1 MLLLSSLFLFFSLL
15 FLAKQK
21 LMKCQEKRRKRENR
35 GENPKGKKEIWESR
49 EMS

>member
-1 MLLLSSLFLFFSLL
+1 MYCQGNGNRSPTMHHAISLL
-15 FLAKQK
+15 PVIYKA
-21 LMKCQEKRRKRENR
+21 KRRDV

>member
-1 MLLLSSLFLFFSLL
+1 MKFHVDKPRFFGFLSYLTLGFQLFSLRS
-15 FLAKQK
+15 KDTK
-21 LMKCQEKRRKRENR
+21 V